1 MQQSF
6 TFAGHESTEW
16 DVCITGANTFQGA
29 MKSVGKIS
37 IPGRNGDLYL
47 TNKKYENVS
56 LVYPCYIAKNFDENI
71 EGLRNFLG
79 SIDGYARLEDTYHPD
94 EYRMAAFSGPI
105 LPAVQRLRMGTI
117 DITFDCKP
125 QRFLIEGERQ
135 RKFTSS
141 GVLTNPTEF
150 PAKPLIR
157 VYGTGT
163 ISIGT
168 GVITITA
175 VPEAGY
181 TDIDCDSMEAYCE
194 TINCNPNIALTGY
207 DFPELVPGRNGLA
220 WTGSIT
226 KVYVTPR
233 WWML

>member
-94 EYRMAAFSGPI
+94 EYRMAAFSGQI

-125 QRFLIEGERQ
+125 QRFLKSGETAVSCA
-135 RKFTSS
+135 KNSS
-141 GVLTNPTEF
+141 ITNPTSY
-150 PAKPLIR
+150 PSKPLTRI
-157 VYGTGT
+157 YGLGT
-163 ISIGT
+163 AYIGSYSIK
-168 GVITITA
+168 INA
-175 VPEAGY
+175 VPGPGY
-181 TDIDCDSMEAYCE
+181 VDIDCDSMEAFCGA
-194 TINCNPNIALTGY
+194 INCNSNITLSGY
-207 DFPELVPGRNGLA
+207 DFPELLPGSNGIT

-226 KVYVTPR
+226 GILITPR
-233 WWML
+233 WWIL